1 VEKPPLKAEADV
13 KKLYEEAGV
22 LESDKQ
28 TLRLDLFLR
37 ILKRYEKEKPSI
49 SRSNR
54 ERRVRMTEQ
63 AKIEEYNYSGF
74 VGSEQFMAF
83 RTHLPVGSSA
93 PDFKATLLE
102 TKQTVRLS
110 EYWKKSDVLIEF
122 GSLT

>member
-1 VEKPPLKAEADV
+1 MEKPPLKAEADV

-28 TLRLDLFLR
+28 TLPLDLFLR

-83 RTHLPVGSSA
+83 GRTC
-93 PDFKATLLE
+93 
-102 TKQTVRLS
+102 R
-110 EYWKKSDVLIEF
+110 
-122 GSLT
+122 